1 MNKQKKLYL
10 PLWFPCLRSWL
21 KALIMVYFLT
31 ILVAIIKELKL
42 GIYFWQQLGGSLE
55 LFICL
60 SIIFLFF
67 LIPAFAFLHHYFLL
81 IFHIFR
87 KILGRSYRYK
97 FLLFP
102 PITSWWKALYS
113 WLIMI
118 ISTLAATLIYTLIL
132 PWFNLNYQIAI
143 LEKSQ
148 FLHPETFIDKLL
160 LFVFISVWLIVAA
173 KLYQFEFSSKIFFV
187 FNKAY
192 SPSPTL
198 KNKNFSKLPQIN
210 LIEEGR
216 KKKEEGRSGRT
227 PRRRQSQAVRLRD
240 DDSRKRS
247 DPATTPVARE
257 RRPREGT
264 PTKRGNA
271 DQERERRPREGMLT
285 KRGNGHQERKKW
297 IGTKTQSNCKYRVDG
312 GVFNQKEKDKTENE
326 LAKTSTY
333 SGAKITNKP
342 QSVLVTK
349 KVKPVDQREKSN
361 YLQKIQKTIKNNILV
376 LLIIPLLTLG
386 VYGFSQWQLMSE
398 KSVVIVPEIPSPIAK
413 KINSKNLEI
422 EEVKTQPTPIY
433 SQTKKPSPT
442 PNTTLVLPPPDPFKL
457 AVNRAINAAEMAQ
470 YAQTKIEWEAVA
482 SQWQD
487 ATEFMKIVPASHP
500 KYKQAR
506 KKIKEYQSNAD
517 YAIRVAKMK
526 K

>member
-10 PLWFPCLRSWL
+10 PPWFPCPSSWL

-67 LIPAFAFLHHYFLL
+67 LIPVFAFLHHYFIL

-87 KILGRSYRYK
+87 KIFNRSYRYN
-97 FLLFP
+97 FFLFP

-113 WLIMI
+113 WLIII

-148 FLHPETFIDKLL
+148 FLYPETSIERLL
-160 LFVFISVWLIVAA
+160 LFIFISVWLIVAA
-173 KLYQFEFSSKIFFV
+173 KLYQFEFLSKSFLV
-187 FNKAY
+187 FNKIY
-192 SPSPTL
+192 SPSIQ
-198 KNKNFSKLPQIN
+198 NKKIPKPPQIN

-216 KKKEEGRSGRT
+216 KKKEEGRSGAT
-227 PRRRQSQAVRLRD
+227 PRRRHTQAVGPRD
-240 DDSRKRS
+240 DASRK
-247 DPATTPVARE
+247 
-257 RRPREGT
+257 GT
-264 PTKRGNA
+264 P
-271 DQERERRPREGMLT
+271 T
-285 KRGNGHQERKKW
+285 KRGNGHQEKKKW
-297 IGTKTQSNCKYRVDG
+297 METQTKKNCKHRVDG
-312 GVFNQKEKDKTENE
+312 GVFNQKERDKTENE
-326 LAKTSTY
+326 LAKNNTY
-333 SGAKITNKP
+333 YEAKKTNKP
-342 QSVLVTK
+342 RTVLAKK
-349 KVKPVDQREKSN
+349 KVKKVRIIKKIKPVYQIEKSN

-376 LLIIPLLTLG
+376 LLIIPLLTFG
-386 VYGFSQWQLMSE
+386 VYGFSKWHLMSE
-398 KSVVIVPEIPSPIAK
+398 NPVVIVPETPSPIAK
-413 KINSKNLEI
+413 KIEPENLEI
-422 EEVKTQPTPIY
+422 EEVKTKPTPVY
-433 SQTKKPSPT
+433 SPTEKSSPT

-457 AVNRAINAAEMAQ
+457 AVNRAISAAEMAQ
-470 YAQTKIEWEAVA
+470 SAQTKIEWEAVA

-487 ATEFMKIVPASHP
+487 AAEFMKIVPASHP

-506 KKIKEYQSNAD
+506 KKIIEYQGYAD
-517 YAIRVAKMK
+517 YAIRVAKIK
-526 K
+526 Q